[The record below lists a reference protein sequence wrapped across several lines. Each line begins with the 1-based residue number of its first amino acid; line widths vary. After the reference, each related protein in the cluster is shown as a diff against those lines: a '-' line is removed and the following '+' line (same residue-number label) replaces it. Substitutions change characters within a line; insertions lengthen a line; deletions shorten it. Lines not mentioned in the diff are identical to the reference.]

1 MKIMTKTLY
10 VPEHVKKEIEKNK
23 TEVKKS
29 LKDNTPSVLSKSST
43 GRHWVEPGNRVLDP
57 SLLTKSLL
65 ERLPQPTGW
74 RILVMPYQGKAKTSG
89 GIYVPDEVRERESVA
104 TVVAYVLKIGPLAY
118 GDKEKYGDK
127 PWCQE
132 KQWVCIGR
140 YSGSRFKID
149 GGEVRIINDDEVIAT
164 ILDPDDVKNV

>member
-10 VPEHVKKEIEKNK
+10 VPENVKKEIEINK
-23 TEVKKS
+23 KAVQNALTE
-29 LKDNTPSVLSKSST
+29 DTP
-43 GRHWVEPGNRVLDP
+43 WVEPGNRVLDP

-104 TVVAYVLKIGPLAY
+104 TVVAYVLKVGPLAY